1 MHISCA
7 YTVKLWFYTEAFA
20 KNCIDLIANV
30 LDVRCVDVYPY
41 KNVHIL
47 PYLHYRLPHLAA
59 LNMRPHSNE
68 FHSCG
73 LQLPSFPDFSK
84 LTTLILDNYSIDG
97 DFQLPKTI
105 RSLDYSKREQSHY
118 QALLPKLAHLTNLE
132 YFTLSHADMSNPV
145 DFIAFVRV
153 TLRMCKICPL
163 NLQDG
168 EIEMNLKLLKFDLC
182 YGNIL
187 SSIRDFLGFN
197 KVLNV
202 LSLNV
207 LSNRSSLDS
216 VCNICS
222 ELERRRIALYLSILQ
237 NYPKSLAEQSPFE
250 NLAPPTSWFN
260 VVTKFEASFINDVV
274 LFETLIL
281 SGQLHVLRECKFV
294 ECDAVTSDLLTHLS
308 MFAPM
313 LRRLDALSCSMPE
326 DMDVLLFVPSISTR
340 IASQLQITWRQND
353 RHAKSLAE
361 CYLALKHE
369 RQDILKGKKARF
381 TAKTFSSVKRERK

>member
-1 MHISCA
+1 MLFNPNIIGGWFNPAHKAQVTGKNVSDFDGLRNVFMHISCA
-7 YTVKLWFYTEAFA
+7 YTVKLWFHTEAFA
-20 KNCIDLIANV
+20 KNCIDLIADV

-41 KNVHIL
+41 KN
-47 PYLHYRLPHLAA
+47 
-59 LNMRPHSNE
+59 HSNE

-73 LQLPSFPDFSK
+73 LQLSSFPDFSK

-145 DFIAFVRV
+145 DFIAFVPCCEQQAIAKLSIL

-197 KVLNV
+197 N
-202 LSLNV
+202 
-207 LSNRSSLDS
+207 
-216 VCNICS
+216 VCNICC

-250 NLAPPTSWFN
+250 NLTPPSSWFN

-294 ECDAVTSDLLTHLS
+294 ECDSVTSDLLTHLS
-308 MFAPM
+308 M
-313 LRRLDALSCSMPE
+313 
-326 DMDVLLFVPSISTR
+326 V
-340 IASQLQITWRQND
+340 
-353 RHAKSLAE
+353 
-361 CYLALKHE
+361 
-369 RQDILKGKKARF
+369 G
-381 TAKTFSSVKRERK
+381 